1 MIDHS
6 NKKLLKSGLW
16 AFAAAACFAAMN
28 LCVKAIGEIGGPG
41 LPAVEITF
49 FRYLFGLLT
58 ASTLLIVNGRR
69 TLGTNIP
76 GAHAIRVL
84 AGAAGVMMM
93 FTALQSLPVG
103 LATSIGFSSPFF
115 TLLFAVLFLGERVG
129 MWRWATVALGFTGVV
144 VMTGATAGEIKPA
157 IGFALAAA
165 LFMGIEV
172 GMIRKLAVVDNFAT
186 ILLISNGAAL
196 ALLVIPAYVV
206 WVPPDSSQLILLAG
220 TGVSV
225 VLGQMMFLTAMRAS
239 EASFVAPFGYMT
251 LVYAMVFGYIFFDEV
266 PAAETLYGSALIV
279 FAGLLLLYREQ
290 KKQPV
295 IVPVTETE

>member
-1 MIDHS
+1 MVEPN

-28 LCVKAIGEIGGPG
+28 LCVKAVGEIGGPE
-41 LPAVEITF
+41 LPALEITF
-49 FRYLFGLLT
+49 FRYLFGLLA
-58 ASTLLIVNGRR
+58 ASTLLVVNGRSA
-69 TLGTNIP
+69 LGTNIP

-84 AGAAGVMMM
+84 AGAVGVMMM
-93 FTALQSLPVG
+93 FAALQSLPVG

-129 MWRWATVALGFTGVV
+129 VWRWLAVAAGFTGVV
-144 VMTGATAGEIKPA
+144 VMTGVPVGEIKPA
-157 IGFALAAA
+157 IVFALAAA

-172 GMIRKLAVVDNFAT
+172 GMIRKLAIVDNFAT
-186 ILLISNGAAL
+186 ILLINNAAAL
-196 ALLVIPAYVV
+196 ALLAIPAYVV
-206 WVPPDSSQLILLAG
+206 WVPPNSSQLILLAA

-225 VLGQMMFLTAMRAS
+225 VLGQIMFLSAMRAS
-239 EASFVAPFGYMT
+239 EASFVAPFGYLT
-251 LVYAMVFGYIFFDEV
+251 LVYAMVFGYVFFEEI

-279 FAGLLLLYREQ
+279 FAGLVLLYREQ

-295 IVPVTETE
+295 NVSVKETE